1 MLSCS
6 YCKKEFKLKH
16 HVKRHEDTCKSNE
29 NNNKNVFKCKSC
41 GKIYTTKWYF
51 EDHSVKCKPKKKPL
65 ENSIKK
71 DLQELKNELKQEI
84 QATFKK
90 VETKNVYNVNIKN
103 YIQKNVFMNG
113 LEPIDLSQDRFDNIV
128 DTNYTYE
135 VHKKVSLVP
144 DVIVPFFSNEKG
156 EVVAMLSDRSRMKIK
171 CIDSRDLK
179 IKYHDSQSLVDM
191 CKASKPLITKRQEY
205 IDTLN
210 NEPNYIDVMDKNPT
224 NYFIGTDNKYM
235 EKFLK
240 KCSGL
245 FIDKKNKDEQ
255 KLPQPDSKGNYYLDQ
270 VEKISYSP

>member
-1 MLSCS
+1 MLNCL
-6 YCKKEFKLKH
+6 YCKKEFKLKQN
-16 HVKRHEDTCKSNE
+16 VKRHQDTCKLNE
-29 NNNKNVFKCKSC
+29 NNNKKDYKCKVCS
-41 GKIYTTKWYF
+41 KTYTTKWYF
-51 EDHSVKCKPKKKPL
+51 EDHVIKCKPKKKAL
-65 ENSIKK
+65 EKNIKDTIKK
-71 DLQELKNELKQEI
+71 EI
-84 QATFKK
+84 QEAFKN

-128 DTNYTYE
+128 DTKYTYE

-270 VEKISYSP
+270 VEKISYSS